1 MIICVE
7 MTWRWFTHT
16 PGNAATI
23 ETVARAFPGEPVRVL
38 AEADHLGELRR
49 RLGAVGVAQ
58 AEFVEIDVPMHLQ
71 GKTHVVSA
79 RRFLREFATL
89 RHALAEAPR
98 GEPVLL
104 VLLSA
109 TSTAVFA
116 ASLLAR
122 MTRRPLGVHIG
133 MHGNL
138 NEIEGW
144 RARNPLSRRFDLR
157 SALSA
162 AHPPALRFLVLEP
175 AIRRE
180 LARLLPAT
188 EGRTDVLPLPT
199 NVAEIDLQ
207 AETSLSSPLRFGLI
221 GQATKDK
228 GIDTFLDI
236 ARRMTARHGSAVEFY
251 LVGAMRS
258 GDDPARFAP
267 LAHPVDDG
275 ALDRARF
282 MERLA
287 RLHYVLMPI
296 HPGYYRLSASGAVI
310 DALTWLKPMI
320 ATPLPIIADLF
331 ARFGDLGT
339 LCADAAAMEAAV
351 EALIVDPD
359 PQRYARQRAALA
371 QARASRTPE
380 RLAADYAA
388 LVARGF
394 PGLLAPEP
402 SRRVHGLASGTV
414 IS

>member
-1 MIICVE
+1 

-16 PGNAATI
+16 AGNAATI
-23 ETVARAFPGEPVRVL
+23 ETIARAFPSEMVRVL
-38 AEADHLGELRR
+38 AEAEHLGELRR
-49 RLGAVGVAQ
+49 RLDAVGVVQ
-58 AEFVEIDVPMHLQ
+58 AEFGEIDVPMHLQ

-89 RHALAEAPR
+89 RRALADAPR

-122 MTRRPLGVHIG
+122 LTSRPLGVHAM

-144 RARNPLSRRFDLR
+144 RSRNPLSRRFDLR
-157 SALSA
+157 SALSG
-162 AHPPALRFLVLEP
+162 AHPPVLRFLVLAP

-188 EGRTDVLPLPT
+188 ERRTDVLPLPAD
-199 NVAEIDLQ
+199 VAEIDLQ
-207 AETSLSSPLRFGLI
+207 AETRLTAPVRFGLI

-228 GIDTFLDI
+228 GIDAFLDI
-236 ARRMTARHGSAVEFY
+236 ARRMKARHGSAVEFH
-251 LVGAMRS
+251 LVGAMRP
-258 GDDPARFAP
+258 GDDPARFAV
-267 LAHPVDDG
+267 LADPVNVG

-282 MERLA
+282 VERLG

-296 HPGYYRLSASGAVI
+296 NPGYYRLSASGAVI

-320 ATPLPIIADLF
+320 ATPLPIVADLF

-339 LCADAAAMEAAV
+339 LCEDEAAMEAAV
-351 EALIVDPD
+351 EAAIANPD
-359 PQRYARQRAALA
+359 PERYARQRAALA
-371 QARASRTPE
+371 AARASRTPD

-388 LVARGF
+388 LVTRGF
-394 PGLLAPEP
+394 PGLLAPRP
-402 SRRVHGLASGTV
+402 ARRDHDLVNGAV

>member
-1 MIICVE
+1 

-16 PGNAATI
+16 AGNAATI
-23 ETVARAFPGEPVRVL
+23 ETIARAFPSEMVRVL
-38 AEADHLGELRR
+38 AEAEHLGELRR
-49 RLGAVGVAQ
+49 RLDAVGVVQ
-58 AEFVEIDVPMHLQ
+58 AEFGEIDVPMHLQ

-89 RHALAEAPR
+89 RRALADAPR

-122 MTRRPLGVHIG
+122 LTRRPLGVHVG

-144 RARNPLSRRFDLR
+144 RSRNPLSRRFDLR

-188 EGRTDVLPLPT
+188 EGRTDVLPLPA
-199 NVAEIDLQ
+199 NVDEIDLQ
-207 AETSLSSPLRFGLI
+207 AETSPTAPVRFGLI

-228 GIDTFLDI
+228 GIDAFLDI
-236 ARRMTARHGSAVEFY
+236 ARRMKARHGSAVEFH
-251 LVGAMRS
+251 LVGAMRP
-258 GDDPARFAP
+258 GDDPARFAV
-267 LAHPVDDG
+267 LADPVNVG

-282 MERLA
+282 VERLG

-296 HPGYYRLSASGAVI
+296 NPGYYRLSASGAVI

-320 ATPLPIIADLF
+320 ATPLPIVADLF

-339 LCADAAAMEAAV
+339 LSEDEAAMEAAV
-351 EALIVDPD
+351 EAVIANPD
-359 PQRYARQRAALA
+359 PERYARQRAALA
-371 QARASRTPE
+371 AARASRTPD
-380 RLAADYAA
+380 RLAADHAA

-402 SRRVHGLASGTV
+402 ARRDHDLVNGAV

>member
-1 MIICVE
+1 MILCVE

-38 AEADHLGELRR
+38 AEAEHLGELRR
-49 RLGAVGVAQ
+49 RLGATGVAQ
-58 AEFVEIDVPMHLQ
+58 AEFREIDVPMHLQ
-71 GKTHVVSA
+71 GRTHVVSA

-89 RHALAEAPR
+89 RRALASVPKD
-98 GEPVLL
+98 EPVLL

-122 MTRRPLGVHIG
+122 MTRRRLGVHIG

-144 RARNPLSRRFDLR
+144 RSRNPLWRRFDLR
-157 SALSA
+157 AALSA

-175 AIRRE
+175 AIRNE

-188 EGRTDVLPLPT
+188 ERRTDVLALPA
-199 NVAEIDLQ
+199 NVGELANQ
-207 AETSLSSPLRFGLI
+207 AEMGLSRPVRFGLI

-228 GIDTFLDI
+228 GIDAFLDI
-236 ARRMTARHGSAVEFY
+236 AKRMTARHGSAVEFY
-251 LVGAMRS
+251 LVGAMRP

-267 LAHPVDDG
+267 LAHPVDHG
-275 ALDRARF
+275 ALDRASF
-282 MERLA
+282 TDRLA
-287 RLHYVLMPI
+287 RLHYVLLPLD
-296 HPGYYRLSASGAVI
+296 PGYYRLSASGAVI
-310 DALTWLKPMI
+310 DAVTWLKPMI
-320 ATPLPIIADLF
+320 ATPMPIVADLF

-339 LCADAAAMEAAV
+339 LCEDHAAMEAAV
-351 EALIVDPD
+351 EALIVEPD
-359 PQRYARQRAALA
+359 PARYARQRAALA
-371 QARASRTPE
+371 AARASRTPD

-402 SRRVHGLASGTV
+402 SRRNSELANGAA